1 MCRINAVDLVSMQEC
16 LEGYKRLIEWLPVI
30 DETELD
36 LKDNRLNII
45 NYLSNKCEELLNN
58 MERE

>member
-1 MCRINAVDLVSMQEC
+1 MCKINAVDLVSIQEC